1 MTLNEKVTMKDLLS
15 EGLYILMQQKPFE
28 KITIKQ
34 ICDKTGVIVELSI
47 IILWISMRHWNI

>member
-28 KITIKQ
+28 RSQSNRFAIKQ
-34 ICDKTGVIVELSI
+34 VLFVELSI